1 MAEEVV
7 RDLHGQEELD
17 AALKITNALFRGK
30 LQDLDDEQRRD
41 AVKSMPKIQ
50 TQAMKLEDLLVSSN
64 IAKSKREAREWIKG
78 NSIAINGEKYTDPN
92 MIVDSSMA
100 YVDNVLILRKGK
112 RTILHLSLSLM
123 LINSQTHVAL
133 VEILLN
139 LN

>member
-1 MAEEVV
+1 M
-7 RDLHGQEELD
+7 
-17 AALKITNALFRGK
+17 
-30 LQDLDDEQRRD
+30 QDLDDEQRRD